1 MAALTPQTYLAAVVA
16 AYFLSAG
23 VGVYITQYALRHG
36 DRRVSLPFGVGTGAL
51 SVWAIGNAL
60 RVLASSPD
68 LWYVATAIAYVGIV
82 TAPIAFLV
90 FALRYAGY
98 GISHR
103 GIAVLSLPAVALYLI
118 VVTDPIHGLY
128 YGGLGRAPLGPIEVY
143 EAARGPLFWT
153 TVAESYLP
161 LAVGSVLILYNA
173 AETAEMYRRESL
185 LLITGILIPW
195 VINALHLA
203 GAIPLPVDP
212 APIAF
217 TVGLSLI
224 AMVVFRSHLVDI
236 VPVARD
242 RVVEA
247 ITDPVVVVDD
257 ADRIVDCNA
266 AARVLFDDDPIGLPI
281 ETALP
286 SPLVEAGDEPTRIE
300 LDDGVRWLRP
310 DEMPLEDGSRVILFS
325 DLTEERRANERFAE
339 QNRRLEE
346 FAAVAAHDLRNP
358 LNILEGY
365 IDLAREEEE
374 VSYLAETDEPLE
386 RARLVVQDL
395 LALGRNM
402 DIVTEPEPVE
412 FDPLVESVIERVAG
426 EETLEHDP
434 VGTVVASPSRLERL
448 LENLIENAH
457 DHGGDRI
464 EIGPRPGGFYVAD
477 NGSGIP
483 EADREAVFE
492 YDYSTHRE
500 GPGLGLPLV
509 ASIAA
514 AHGWEATVHER
525 EDGGARVEV
534 TGVEMPQTRLT
545 RAN

>member
-1 MAALTPQTYLAAVVA
+1 M
-16 AYFLSAG
+16 
-23 VGVYITQYALRHG
+23 
-36 DRRVSLPFGVGTGAL
+36 
-51 SVWAIGNAL
+51 
-60 RVLASSPD
+60 
-68 LWYVATAIAYVGIV
+68 
-82 TAPIAFLV
+82 
-90 FALRYAGY
+90 
-98 GISHR
+98 
-103 GIAVLSLPAVALYLI
+103 
-118 VVTDPIHGLY
+118 
-128 YGGLGRAPLGPIEVY
+128 
-143 EAARGPLFWT
+143 
-153 TVAESYLP
+153 
-161 LAVGSVLILYNA
+161 
-173 AETAEMYRRESL
+173 
-185 LLITGILIPW
+185 
-195 VINALHLA
+195 
-203 GAIPLPVDP
+203 
-212 APIAF
+212 
-217 TVGLSLI
+217 
-224 AMVVFRSHLVDI
+224 
-236 VPVARD
+236 
-242 RVVEA
+242 
-247 ITDPVVVVDD
+247 
-257 ADRIVDCNA
+257 
-266 AARVLFDDDPIGLPI
+266 LFDDDPIGTPI

-286 SPLVEAGDEPTRIE
+286 PSLVGAGDEPTRVE

-365 IDLAREEEE
+365 IDLAREEED

-412 FDPLVESVIERVAG
+412 FDPLVESVVERVADD
-426 EETLEHDP
+426 ETLAHDP

-448 LENLIENAH
+448 LENLVENVR

-477 NGSGIP
+477 DGPGIP
-483 EADREAVFE
+483 ESDRESVFE

-514 AHGWEATVHER
+514 AHGWEVEVHER
-525 EDGGARVEV
+525 DDGGARVEV
-534 TGVEMPQTRLT
+534 TGVEMPQTAVT
-545 RAN
+545 QAN